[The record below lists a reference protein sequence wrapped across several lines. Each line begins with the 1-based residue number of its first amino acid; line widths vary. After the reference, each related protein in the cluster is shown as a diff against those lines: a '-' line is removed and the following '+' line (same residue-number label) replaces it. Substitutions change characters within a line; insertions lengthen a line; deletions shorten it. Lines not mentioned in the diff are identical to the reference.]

1 MTSTASVFAFLVRR
15 TLAGVARRRLARL
28 REPRYL
34 LGAIVGT
41 LYMYFWLGRAIL
53 RNVSNPHVLGPRLQA
68 SPEALALLLSLA
80 AAALAVNTALFWVF
94 HAGRPVLHV
103 SEADVQF
110 LAPAPLPRQALLQL
124 SLLRTTLAI
133 GASALIIALAL
144 GRNFVPQLW
153 QAFVAAFVVLS
164 TMQLHAL
171 GLAFWNARQREA
183 PPATRRRM
191 RLATVAVAA
200 VGLAALTWVGIGI
213 YRAMRIIVS
222 IPDAPSAFRALPDG
236 LAAWASGF
244 VPVVLLAPFRAL
256 LAPALAPD
264 TRHFLVSLPAALVV
278 LAAHYAWVLR
288 TNARFEEA
296 ALEGARR
303 RAARA
308 EKRQS
313 GRLQG
318 LPSEAQRA
326 VVPFALPPQGRPEMA
341 VLWKNL
347 MSRRRSRLRSAAVWW
362 AASTGLVFVASA
374 VFGMA
379 YGTAAGPVLLLL
391 GLVCVVVSGV
401 VSLALPMA
409 SRNDFRE
416 DLEKAAVLST
426 WPLSPTRLALAELA
440 APFVSTVTVAGIILS
455 VGVAAIAGGR
465 VALGWHGLPGGV
477 AAGPVPVQW
486 IAPGLFAL
494 VFPLPALAAAVL
506 VVQNAAVLTFPGW
519 FPPGGQRRGIEATG
533 TRLIA
538 FAGTMLLLMIASI
551 PGVLAGSLV
560 AVLAWR
566 ILGPWSLVP
575 AMAAASLP
583 VWIEAAA
590 GVALL
595 GRLFARFDVSAES
608 WT

>member
-1 MTSTASVFAFLVRR
+1 MTSTASVFAFLLRR
-15 TLAGVARRRLARL
+15 TLAGAARRRLARL

-34 LGAIVGT
+34 LGAIVGA
-41 LYMYFWLGRAIL
+41 LYMYFWLGRALL
-53 RNVSNPHVLGPRLQA
+53 RDVTNPHVLGPRLQA
-68 SPEALALLLSLA
+68 PPAALALLLSLA
-80 AAALAVNTALFWVF
+80 AAAVAVNAALLWVF
-94 HAGRPVLHV
+94 STARPVLHV

-110 LAPAPLPRQALLQL
+110 LAPAPLPRQALLHL

-133 GASALIIALAL
+133 GFGALVMAAF
-144 GRNFVPQLW
+144 GRGFVPHFG

-164 TMQLHAL
+164 TMQLHGL
-171 GLAFWNARQREA
+171 GLAFWKARQAEA
-183 PPATRRRM
+183 PAATRRLM

-200 VGLAALTWVGIGI
+200 VGLAALLWIGVGID
-213 YRAMRIIVS
+213 RAIRIVVS
-222 IPDAPSAFRALPDG
+222 TPDAPSAFRVLPDG

-256 LAPALAPD
+256 LAPAFAPD
-264 TRHFLVSLPAALVV
+264 TRHFLLALPAALLV
-278 LAAHYAWVLR
+278 LAAHYAWILR

-313 GRLQG
+313 GRLQEP
-318 LPSEAQRA
+318 PSEARRA

-347 MSRRRSRLRSAAVWW
+347 MSLRRSRLRSAAVWW
-362 AASTGLVFVASA
+362 AVATALVFAASA
-374 VFGMA
+374 AFGIA
-379 YGTAAGPVLLLL
+379 YATVAGPVLLVL
-391 GLVCVVVSGV
+391 GLVCAAASGA

-416 DLEKAAVLST
+416 DLEKAALLRA

-440 APFVSTVTVAGIILS
+440 APFVTTLTVAGIILS

-465 VALGWHGLPGGV
+465 VALAWHGLPGDV
-477 AAGPVPVQW
+477 AAGRVPVQW

-494 VFPLPALAAAVL
+494 VFLLPALAAAVL
-506 VVQNAAVLTFPGW
+506 VVQNAAVLTFPAW

-538 FAGTMLLLMIASI
+538 FAGTMLLLMIAFI
-551 PGVLAGSLV
+551 PAVLAGSLV
-560 AVLAWR
+560 AVLGWT

>member
-1 MTSTASVFAFLVRR
+1 MTSTASVFAFLLRR
-15 TLAGVARRRLARL
+15 TLAGAARRRLARL

-34 LGAIVGT
+34 LGAIVGA
-41 LYMYFWLGRAIL
+41 LYMCFWLGRAML
-53 RNVSNPHVLGPRLQA
+53 RNSTHHQGLGPRLQI
-68 SPEALALLLSLA
+68 SSEALALFLSLA
-80 AAALAVNTALFWVF
+80 AAALAVNAALFWVF
-94 HAGRPVLHV
+94 HTGRPVLHV

-110 LAPAPLPRQALLQL
+110 LAPAPLPRQALLHL

-133 GASALIIALAL
+133 GFGALVIALAL
-144 GRNFVPQLW
+144 GRNFVPHLW

-171 GLAFWNARQREA
+171 GLAFWKARQVEA
-183 PPATRRRM
+183 PPATRRLM

-200 VGLAALTWVGIGI
+200 VGLAALTWVGVGI
-213 YRAMRIIVS
+213 YRAIRIVVS
-222 IPDAPSAFRALPDG
+222 IPDAPSALRALPDG
-236 LAAWASGF
+236 LAPWASDF
-244 VPVVLLAPFRAL
+244 VPVVLLAPFRVL

-264 TRHFLVSLPAALVV
+264 TRHFLASLPAALAV

-313 GRLQG
+313 GRLHEP
-318 LPSEAQRA
+318 PSEAQRA

-362 AASTGLVFVASA
+362 AVPTGLVFVASA
-374 VFGMA
+374 AFGIA
-379 YGTAAGPVLLLL
+379 YATVVGPVLLLL
-391 GLVCVVVSGV
+391 GFVCAAVSGV

-416 DLEKAAVLST
+416 DLEKAAVLRA

-440 APFVSTVTVAGIILS
+440 APFVTTLTVAGIILS

-465 VALGWHGLPGGV
+465 VALAWHGLPGGV

-494 VFPLPALAAAVL
+494 VFLLPALAAAVL
-506 VVQNAAVLTFPGW
+506 VVQNAAVLTFPAW
-519 FPPGGQRRGIEATG
+519 FPPGGQRRGIEAMG

-538 FAGTMLLLMIASI
+538 FAGTMLLLMLAFI
-551 PGVLAGSLV
+551 PAVLAGSLV
-560 AVLAWR
+560 AVLGWS

>member
-1 MTSTASVFAFLVRR
+1 MTSTASVFAFLLRR
-15 TLAGVARRRLARL
+15 TLAGAARRRLARL

-34 LGAIVGT
+34 LGAIVGA
-41 LYMYFWLGRAIL
+41 LYMYFWLGRALL
-53 RNVSNPHVLGPRLQA
+53 RDVTNPHVLGPRLQA
-68 SPEALALLLSLA
+68 PPAALALLLSLA
-80 AAALAVNTALFWVF
+80 AAAVAVNAALLWVF
-94 HAGRPVLHV
+94 STARPVLHV

-110 LAPAPLPRQALLQL
+110 LAPAPLPRQALLHL

-133 GASALIIALAL
+133 GFGALVMAAF
-144 GRNFVPQLW
+144 GRGFVPQFG

-164 TMQLHAL
+164 TMQLHGL
-171 GLAFWNARQREA
+171 GLAFWKARQAEA
-183 PPATRRRM
+183 PAATRRLM

-200 VGLAALTWVGIGI
+200 VGLAALLWIGVGID
-213 YRAMRIIVS
+213 RAIRIVVS
-222 IPDAPSAFRALPDG
+222 TPDAPSAFRVLPDG

-256 LAPALAPD
+256 LAPAFAPD
-264 TRHFLVSLPAALVV
+264 TRHFLLALPAALLV
-278 LAAHYAWVLR
+278 LAAHYAWILR

-313 GRLQG
+313 GRLQEP
-318 LPSEAQRA
+318 PSEARRA

-362 AASTGLVFVASA
+362 AVATALVFAASA
-374 VFGMA
+374 AFGIA
-379 YGTAAGPVLLLL
+379 YATVAGPVLLVL
-391 GLVCVVVSGV
+391 GLVCAAASGA

-416 DLEKAAVLST
+416 DLEKAALLRA

-440 APFVSTVTVAGIILS
+440 APFVTTLTVAGIILS

-465 VALGWHGLPGGV
+465 VALAWHGLPGDV
-477 AAGPVPVQW
+477 AAGRVPVQW

-494 VFPLPALAAAVL
+494 VFLLPALAAAVL
-506 VVQNAAVLTFPGW
+506 VVQNAAVLTFPAW

-538 FAGTMLLLMIASI
+538 FAGTMLLLMIAFI
-551 PGVLAGSLV
+551 PAVLAGSLV
-560 AVLAWR
+560 AVLGWT

>member
-1 MTSTASVFAFLVRR
+1 M
-15 TLAGVARRRLARL
+15 
-28 REPRYL
+28 
-34 LGAIVGT
+34 
-41 LYMYFWLGRAIL
+41 
-53 RNVSNPHVLGPRLQA
+53 H
-68 SPEALALLLSLA
+68 
-80 AAALAVNTALFWVF
+80 
-94 HAGRPVLHV
+94 
-103 SEADVQF
+103 
-110 LAPAPLPRQALLQL
+110 
-124 SLLRTTLAI
+124 
-133 GASALIIALAL
+133 
-144 GRNFVPQLW
+144 
-153 QAFVAAFVVLS
+153 
-164 TMQLHAL
+164 
-171 GLAFWNARQREA
+171 
-183 PPATRRRM
+183 
-191 RLATVAVAA
+191 LATVAVAA
-200 VGLAALTWVGIGI
+200 VGLAALTWVGVGI
-213 YRAMRIIVS
+213 YRAVRIVVS
-222 IPDAPSAFRALPDG
+222 IPDALSALRALPDG
-236 LAAWASGF
+236 LALWASGF

-264 TRHFLVSLPAALVV
+264 TRHFLVSLPAALAV

-313 GRLQG
+313 GRLHG
-318 LPSEAQRA
+318 SPSEAQRA

-362 AASTGLVFVASA
+362 AVPTGLVFVASA
-374 VFGMA
+374 AFGIAYAMA
-379 YGTAAGPVLLLL
+379 VGPVLLLL
-391 GLVCVVVSGV
+391 GFVCAAVSGA

-416 DLEKAAVLST
+416 DLEKAAVLRA

-440 APFVSTVTVAGIILS
+440 APFVTTLAVAGTILS

-465 VALGWHGLPGGV
+465 VALAWHGLPGGV

-494 VFPLPALAAAVL
+494 AFLLPALAAAVL
-506 VVQNAAVLTFPGW
+506 VVQNAAVLAFPAW

-538 FAGTMLLLMIASI
+538 FAGTMLLLMLAFI
-551 PGVLAGSLV
+551 PALLAGSLV
-560 AVLAWR
+560 AVLGWS

-608 WT
+608 WA

>member
-1 MTSTASVFAFLVRR
+1 MTSTASVFAFLLRR
-15 TLAGVARRRLARL
+15 TLAGAARRRLARL

-34 LGAIVGT
+34 LGAIVGA
-41 LYMYFWLGRAIL
+41 LYMYFWLGRALL
-53 RNVSNPHVLGPRLQA
+53 RDVTNPHVLGPRLQA
-68 SPEALALLLSLA
+68 PPAALALLLSLA
-80 AAALAVNTALFWVF
+80 AAAVAVNAALLWVF
-94 HAGRPVLHV
+94 STARPVLHV

-110 LAPAPLPRQALLQL
+110 LAPAPLPRQALLHL

-133 GASALIIALAL
+133 GFGALVMAAF
-144 GRNFVPQLW
+144 GRGFVPQFG

-164 TMQLHAL
+164 TMQLHGL
-171 GLAFWNARQREA
+171 GLAFWKARQAEA
-183 PPATRRRM
+183 PAATRRLM

-200 VGLAALTWVGIGI
+200 VGLAALLWIGVGID
-213 YRAMRIIVS
+213 RAIRIIVS
-222 IPDAPSAFRALPDG
+222 TPDAPSAFRVLPDG

-256 LAPALAPD
+256 LAPAFAPD
-264 TRHFLVSLPAALVV
+264 TRHFLLALPAALLV
-278 LAAHYAWVLR
+278 LAAHYAWILR

-313 GRLQG
+313 GRLQEP
-318 LPSEAQRA
+318 PSEARRA

-362 AASTGLVFVASA
+362 AVATALVFAASA
-374 VFGMA
+374 AFGIA
-379 YGTAAGPVLLLL
+379 YATVAGPVLLVL
-391 GLVCVVVSGV
+391 GLVCAAASGA

-416 DLEKAAVLST
+416 DLEKAALLRA

-440 APFVSTVTVAGIILS
+440 APFVTTLTVAGIILS

-465 VALGWHGLPGGV
+465 VALAWHGLPGDV
-477 AAGPVPVQW
+477 AAGRVPVQW

-494 VFPLPALAAAVL
+494 VFLLPALAAAVL
-506 VVQNAAVLTFPGW
+506 VVQNAAVLTFPAW

-538 FAGTMLLLMIASI
+538 FAGTMLLLMIAFI
-551 PGVLAGSLV
+551 PAVLAGSLV
-560 AVLAWR
+560 AVLGWT

>member
-1 MTSTASVFAFLVRR
+1 MTSTASVLAFLLRR
-15 TLAGVARRRLARL
+15 TLAGAAHRRLSRL

-34 LGAIVGT
+34 LGAAVGA
-41 LYMYFWLGRAIL
+41 LYLYFWIGRTWHRNATL
-53 RNVSNPHVLGPRLQA
+53 RQGFGPRHEV

-80 AAALAVNTALFWVF
+80 AAALAVNAAVVWVF
-94 HAGRPVLHV
+94 RKGRPVLHV

-110 LAPAPLPRQALLQL
+110 LAPAPLPRQALLHL

-133 GASALIIALAL
+133 GFGALVVALGV
-144 GRNFVPQLW
+144 GRNFVPHLW
-153 QAFVAAFVVLS
+153 QAFVAAFVVLA

-171 GLAFWNARQREA
+171 GLAFWKARQAEA

-200 VGLAALTWVGIGI
+200 VGLAALGWVGVGI
-213 YRAMRIIVS
+213 YRAVRIVIS
-222 IPDAPSAFRALPDG
+222 IPDAASAFRALPDG
-236 LAAWASGF
+236 LAPWASGF

-264 TRHFLVSLPAALVV
+264 TRHFLLWLPAALLV
-278 LAAHYAWVLR
+278 LAAHYAWVVR

-308 EKRQS
+308 QKRRS
-313 GRLQG
+313 GRVHEP
-318 LPSEAQRA
+318 PSEARRA

-347 MSRRRSRLRSAAVWW
+347 MSHRRSRLRGAAVWW
-362 AASTGLVFVASA
+362 AAATGLVFVASA
-374 VFGMA
+374 ALGIASATVV
-379 YGTAAGPVLLLL
+379 GPVLHLL
-391 GLVCVVVSGV
+391 GLVCGAVSGAV
-401 VSLALPMA
+401 CLALPIA

-440 APFVSTVTVAGIILS
+440 APFVTTLTVAGIVLS
-455 VGVAAIAGGR
+455 AGVAAIAGGR
-465 VALGWHGLPGGV
+465 VALAWHALPGDLS
-477 AAGPVPVQW
+477 AGPVPAQW
-486 IAPGLFAL
+486 VAPGLFAL
-494 VFPLPALAAAVL
+494 VFLLPAFVAAVL
-506 VVQNAAVLTFPGW
+506 VVQNAAVLTFPAW
-519 FPPGGQRRGIEATG
+519 FPPAGQRHGIEATG
-533 TRLIA
+533 SRLIA
-538 FAGTMLLLMIASI
+538 FAGTMLLLMLAFI
-551 PGVLAGSLV
+551 PGVLAGALV
-560 AVLAWR
+560 AVLGWS

-575 AMAAASLP
+575 AMAAASVP

>member
-1 MTSTASVFAFLVRR
+1 MTSTASVFAFLLRR
-15 TLAGVARRRLARL
+15 TLAGAARRRLARL

-34 LGAIVGT
+34 LGGIVGA
-41 LYMYFWLGRAIL
+41 LYLYFWVGRTVL
-53 RNVSNPHVLGPRLQA
+53 RNATHHQGLGARLQVP
-68 SPEALALLLSLA
+68 SDLLALVLPLA
-80 AAALAVNTALFWVF
+80 AAALAVSAALVWVF
-94 HAGRPVLHV
+94 RRGRPVLHV

-133 GASALIIALAL
+133 GFGALVVALAL
-144 GRNFVPQLW
+144 GRNFVPHLW

-171 GLAFWNARQREA
+171 GLAFWKAQQVEA
-183 PPATRRRM
+183 PPATGRLM
-191 RLATVAVAA
+191 RLATVAVVA
-200 VGLAALTWVGIGI
+200 VGLAALAWVGVGI
-213 YRAMRIIVS
+213 YRAVRIVVS
-222 IPDAPSAFRALPDG
+222 IPDAASAFRALPEG
-236 LAAWASGF
+236 LAPWASGF

-264 TRHFLVSLPAALVV
+264 TRHFLLSLPAALLV
-278 LAAHYAWVLR
+278 LAVHYAWVLR

-308 EKRQS
+308 QKHQS
-313 GRLQG
+313 GRLHG

-347 MSRRRSRLRSAAVWW
+347 MSHRRSRLRSAAVWW
-362 AASTGLVFVASA
+362 AVPTGLVFVASA
-374 VFGMA
+374 AFGIA
-379 YGTAAGPVLLLL
+379 YATVVGPVLLVL
-391 GLVCVVVSGV
+391 GLVCAAASGA

-416 DLEKAAVLST
+416 DLERAAVLRA

-440 APFVSTVTVAGIILS
+440 APFVTTLTVAGIILS

-465 VALGWHGLPGGV
+465 VALAWHGLPGSV

-494 VFPLPALAAAVL
+494 VFLLPALAAAVL
-506 VVQNAAVLTFPGW
+506 VVQNAAVLTFPAW

-538 FAGTMLLLMIASI
+538 FAGTMLLLMLAFI

-560 AVLAWR
+560 AVLGWS